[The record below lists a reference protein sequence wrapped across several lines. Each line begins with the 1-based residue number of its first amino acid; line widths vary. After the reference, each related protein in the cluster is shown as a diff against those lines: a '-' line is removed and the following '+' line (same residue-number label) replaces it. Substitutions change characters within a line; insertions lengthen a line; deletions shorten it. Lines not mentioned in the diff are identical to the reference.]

1 MKNRLLSILV
11 FAATLVT
18 LPASAGE
25 HKTSSNG
32 GLNIRLKNYVLATR
46 AKNVVYAVQP
56 YMESYSVDDAH
67 RVLTLNV
74 STGFATQNFTEK
86 SVGYYYKRLAKALPK
101 PYNRYK
107 LCINTAGMPIEMLVP
122 GAKLRDGSAP
132 AGWGRIDYC
141 DAPWVMNESQPH
153 FVSHGLFDRHI
164 ALWQSH
170 GIYYDQKK
178 SIWKWQRPNLFC
190 TNEDLFTQTIVVP
203 YLIPMLERAGAVVYT
218 PRERDWQRNEVI
230 VDNDAEKGYVEDN
243 GREKWRTTEE
253 RGFAFHR
260 GMYRDGENPFE
271 QGTARMVRTTRKNNE
286 SWASYQPTIPQSG
299 RYAVYVSYQTIAKS
313 VSDVQY
319 IVVHKGERTLF
330 RVNQQMGGG
339 TWVYLGTFDFD
350 AGNSAAN
357 RVIVTNSSAE
367 KGVVT
372 TDAVRFGGGMG
383 NIQRGGATS
392 GMPRCLEGARY
403 SAQWSGAPYS
413 VYAGKGGADDY
424 IDDINTRSNIVNW
437 LAGGSVYVPTHEG
450 KKVPFELS
458 LAVHSDAGATHVN
471 DSIIGSLAICT
482 TNFNDGRLAAGVSR
496 QISHDFADMLLTG
509 VQRDLTATYGKWTRR
524 YLWDRNYSETRK
536 PEVPSAIIETLSH
549 QNFADMRRALDP
561 NFRFTLARSLYKTIL
576 RYVNGNH
583 SLACVVQPLPV
594 SNFRIVRT
602 ADNQLQLSWLPV
614 TDRLEPSAVP
624 TTYNIYIAE
633 GKNGFDN
640 GRSVSSTSFTF
651 TPKPNVVYQFRV
663 TAVNR
668 GGESFPSTTLA
679 ACVSAQAGVRDV
691 LVVDG
696 FTRFAG
702 PAVVDD
708 GTRQGFDLDVDMGVS
723 LGINAGFVGRQIDFD
738 RTRVGSE
745 GPGALGYCEDELSG
759 KFVMGK
765 QQNESV
771 CHVTDIALS
780 GAYNVVSSSVEAVEN
795 GFVKLEN
802 YRVVDIMFGL
812 QKDDGYSLVRYN
824 TFSALLRK
832 ALESYVR
839 GNGRVFVSG
848 AYVAS
853 DMQLDAERSFMSNLF
868 KVGFGGQNTD
878 IATNLVNGL
887 GISFDIIR
895 RPNDRHYAAHSVD
908 VVSPLAPAFCA
919 MRYADGTDAAVAYD
933 GIDHKAF
940 LMGFPVECINNVRS
954 RQQVMKA
961 VMTFLAK

>member
-1 MKNRLLSILV
+1 MV

-25 HKTSSNG
+25 HKTSSNE

-56 YMESYSVDDAH
+56 YMESYSVDDAR

-101 PYNRYK
+101 PYNRYR

-178 SIWKWQRPNLFC
+178 NKWKWQRPNLFG

-271 QGTARMVRTTRKNNE
+271 QGTARMVRTTKKNNE

-299 RYAVYVSYQTIAKS
+299 RYAVYVSYQTVAKS
-313 VSDVQY
+313 ISDAQY

-330 RVNQQMGGG
+330 RVNQQMGGS

-367 KGVVT
+367 KGVVI

-392 GMPRCLEGARY
+392 GMPRCLEGARW
-403 SAQWSGAPYS
+403 AGAPYS

-679 ACVSAQAGVRDV
+679 ACVSAQAGARDV

-696 FTRFAG
+696 FTRLAG

-708 GTRQGFDLDVDMGVS
+708 GTRQGFDLDTDMGVS

-745 GPGALGYCEDELSG
+745 GPGALGYCEDELAG

-771 CHVTDIALS
+771 CHVADIALS

-812 QKDDGYSLVRYN
+812 QKDDGYSLVRYK

-868 KVGFGGQNTD
+868 KVGFGGQNTN
-878 IATNLVNGL
+878 ISTNLVDGL

-895 RPNDRHYAAHSVD
+895 RPNDRHYAAQSVD

-940 LMGFPVECINNVRS
+940 VMGFPVECINNVRS

>member
-1 MKNRLLSILV
+1 MRNRLFLVLV
-11 FAATLVT
+11 FAASLVAF
-18 LPASAGE
+18 PASAE
-25 HKTSSNG
+25 SHKTSPKET
-32 GLNIRLKNYVLATR
+32 LDTRLKNYVLATR
-46 AKNVVYAVQP
+46 AKDVVYVVQP

-67 RVLTLNV
+67 GVLTLNV

-86 SVGYYYKRLAKALPK
+86 SVSFYYKRLAKALPK
-101 PYNRYK
+101 PYNRYR
-107 LCINTAGMPIEMLVP
+107 LCINTAGMPIEMLVA
-122 GAKLRDGSAP
+122 GAKLRNGSAS
-132 AGWGRIDYC
+132 AGWGHLDY
-141 DAPWVMNESQPH
+141 DGAPWVMNESQPH

-178 SIWKWQRPNLFC
+178 SVWKWQRPNLFC
-190 TNEDLFTQTIVVP
+190 TNEDNFTQTIVVP

-218 PRERDWQRNEVI
+218 PRERDWQRNEVV
-230 VDNDAEKGYVEDN
+230 VDNDGRQGYVEEN
-243 GREKWRTTEE
+243 GREKWCTTSE

-260 GMYRDGENPFE
+260 GMYSDGENPFE
-271 QGTARMVRTTRKNNE
+271 QGTARMVRTTKKNNE

-299 RYAVYVSYQTIAKS
+299 RYAVYVSYQTVDKS
-313 VSDVQY
+313 VSDAQY

-350 AGNSAAN
+350 AGSSTNN
-357 RVIVTNSSAE
+357 RVIVTNSSSE
-367 KGVVT
+367 KGCVT

-403 SAQWSGAPYS
+403 NAQWAGAPYS
-413 VYAGKGGADDY
+413 VYGGKGGADDY
-424 IDDINTRSNIVNW
+424 SDDINTRSNMVNW
-437 LAGGSVYVPTHEG
+437 LAGGSVYVPTYEG
-450 KKVPFELS
+450 KNVPFELS
-458 LAVHSDAGATHVN
+458 LAVHSDAGATQVS

-482 TNFNDGRLAAGVSR
+482 TNFNDGRLATGVSR
-496 QISHDFADMLLTG
+496 QMSHDFASQLLSG
-509 VQRDLTATYGKWTRR
+509 VQRDITATYGKWTRR

-549 QNFADMRRALDP
+549 QNFSDMRRALDP

-576 RYVNGNH
+576 RYINGNH

-602 ADNQLQLSWLPV
+602 ADNQLQLSWLPK
-614 TDRLEPSAVP
+614 TDPLEPTAVP
-624 TTYNIYIAE
+624 TAYNVYIAE
-633 GKNGFDN
+633 GNKGFDN
-640 GRSVSSTSFTF
+640 GRSVASTSFLF

-679 ACVSAQAGVRDV
+679 ACVSAQAGARDV

-702 PAVVDD
+702 PAAIDD
-708 GTRQGFDLDVDMGVS
+708 GTRQGFDLDADMGVS

-738 RTRVGSE
+738 KSCSGRE
-745 GPGALGYCEDELSG
+745 GPGALGYCGDELAG

-771 CHVTDIALS
+771 CHVVDIASS
-780 GAYNVVSSSVEAVEN
+780 GAYNVVGATVEAVEN
-795 GFVKLEN
+795 GLVKLEN

-812 QKDDGYSLVRYN
+812 QKDDGYSLLHYK
-824 TFSALLRK
+824 TFSTMLRK
-832 ALESYVR
+832 ALESYVHK
-839 GNGRVFVSG
+839 NGRLLVSG

-853 DMQLDAERSFMSNLF
+853 DMQQDAERSFMSNVF
-868 KVGFGGQNTD
+868 KVAFSGQSKDVSN
-878 IATNLVNGL
+878 NLVDGL
-887 GISFDIIR
+887 GINFDIIR
-895 RPNDRHYAAHSVD
+895 RPNNRHYAAQSVD
-908 VVSPLAPAFCA
+908 IVSPLVPAFCA
-919 MRYADGTDAAVAYD
+919 MRYVDGTDAAVAYD
-933 GIDHKAF
+933 GADHKAF
-940 LMGFPVECINNVRS
+940 VMGFPIECINNVRS
-954 RQQVMKA
+954 RKQVMKA

>member
-1 MKNRLLSILV
+1 MRNRLLSVLV
-11 FAATLVT
+11 FAAALMA
-18 LPASAGE
+18 LPATAGS
-25 HKTSSNG
+25 HKTLSAAQ
-32 GLNIRLKNYVLATR
+32 LDTRLKNYVLATR

-56 YMESYSVDDAH
+56 YMESYSVDDAR

-178 SIWKWQRPNLFC
+178 SRWKWQRPNLFC

-230 VDNDAEKGYVEDN
+230 VDNDGKNGYVEDD

-271 QGTARMVRTTRKNNE
+271 QGTARMVRTTKKKNE
-286 SWASYQPTIPQSG
+286 SWASYQPTIQQSG
-299 RYAVYVSYQTIAKS
+299 RYAVYVSYQTTAKS
-313 VSDVQY
+313 VSDAQY

-424 IDDINTRSNIVNW
+424 IDNW

-471 DSIIGSLAICT
+471 DSIVGSLAICT

-509 VQRDLTATYGKWTRR
+509 VQRDLAATYGKWTRR

-679 ACVSAQAGVRDV
+679 ACVSAQAGARDV

-708 GTRQGFDLDVDMGVS
+708 GTRQGFNLDADMGVS
-723 LGINAGFVGRQIDFD
+723 LGVNAGFVGRQIDFD
-738 RTRVGSE
+738 RTRAGGE
-745 GPGALGYCEDELSG
+745 GPGALGYCEDEFAG
-759 KFVMGK
+759 KFFMGK

-771 CHVTDIALS
+771 CHVADIASS
-780 GAYNVVSSSVEAVEN
+780 GAYNVVSSSIEAVEN

-812 QKDDGYSLVRYN
+812 QKDDGYSLVRYK
-824 TFSALLRK
+824 TFSQSLRK

-839 GNGRVFVSG
+839 GNGRVLVSG

-853 DMQLDAERSFMSNLF
+853 DMQLDAERSFLSNLF

-878 IATNLVNGL
+878 IATNLVDGL

-895 RPNDRHYAAHSVD
+895 RPNDRHYAAQSVD

-940 LMGFPVECINNVRS
+940 VMGFPVECINNVRS

>member
-32 GLNIRLKNYVLATR
+32 GLDIRLKNYVLATR

-56 YMESYSVDDAH
+56 YMESYSVDDAR

-74 STGFATQNFTEK
+74 STGFATQSFTEK

-101 PYNRYK
+101 PYNRYR

-178 SIWKWQRPNLFC
+178 NKWKWQRPNLFC

-271 QGTARMVRTTRKNNE
+271 QGTARMVRTTKKNNE

-313 VSDVQY
+313 VSDAQY

-383 NIQRGGATS
+383 NIQRGGSTS

-403 SAQWSGAPYS
+403 SAQWAGAPYS
-413 VYAGKGGADDY
+413 VYSSKNGTDDY
-424 IDDINTRSNIVNW
+424 ADDINTRSNMLNW

-482 TNFNDGRLAAGVSR
+482 TNFNDGRLDAGVSR

-679 ACVSAQAGVRDV
+679 ACVSAQAGARDV

-708 GTRQGFDLDVDMGVS
+708 GTRQGFDLDADMGVS

-745 GPGALGYCEDELSG
+745 GPGALGYCEDEFAG
-759 KFVMGK
+759 KFFMGK
-765 QQNESV
+765 RQNESV
-771 CHVTDIALS
+771 CHVADIASS
-780 GAYNVVSSSVEAVEN
+780 GAYNVVSSSIEAVEN

-812 QKDDGYSLVRYN
+812 QKDDGYSLVHYK

-868 KVGFGGQNTD
+868 KVGFGRQNTNT
-878 IATNLVNGL
+878 ATNLVDGL

-895 RPNDRHYAAHSVD
+895 RPNDRHYAAQSVD

-940 LMGFPVECINNVRS
+940 VMGFPVECINNVRS